1 MMTTTSHQRSSRFDP
16 KLAMDPVPTRFGPA
30 RLLVADDEHLV
41 ATGIVGYGRDLGH
54 TVVAVA
60 SDGEM
65 ALAMAREH
73 RPDMALLDIQ
83 MPRMTGIEVAKALH
97 EEMNIPSII
106 ISAYSDAEHLH
117 RIHSQGSA
125 SGIFGYL
132 LKPVGREDL
141 RVAIA
146 VAQQRNA
153 IDDYHVTRIGQL
165 ERSLANRRLVEQA
178 KWLLVQ
184 SQGMSEP
191 EAHERLQKIAR
202 DRRARLA
209 EVAQIVID
217 TGRLPH

>member
-1 MMTTTSHQRSSRFDP
+1 
-16 KLAMDPVPTRFGPA
+16 
-30 RLLVADDEHLV
+30 
-41 ATGIVGYGRDLGH
+41 
-54 TVVAVA
+54 
-60 SDGEM
+60 
-65 ALAMAREH
+65 
-73 RPDMALLDIQ
+73 
-83 MPRMTGIEVAKALH
+83 
-97 EEMNIPSII
+97 
-106 ISAYSDAEHLH
+106 
-117 RIHSQGSA
+117 
-125 SGIFGYL
+125 
-132 LKPVGREDL
+132 VGREDL

-184 SQGMSEP
+184 NQGMSEP